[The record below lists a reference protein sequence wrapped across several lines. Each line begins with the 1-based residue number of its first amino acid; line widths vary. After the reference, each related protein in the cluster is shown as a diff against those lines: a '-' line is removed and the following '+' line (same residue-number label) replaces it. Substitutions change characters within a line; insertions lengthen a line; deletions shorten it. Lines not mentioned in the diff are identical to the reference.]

1 MPWLWTMDFEKL
13 IHTPNIPYFNP
24 RSNPIL
30 SLFRSLK
37 DNTSKASSP
46 KIYLKVKESL
56 GKTFYIPLSTP
67 YEQLL
72 CVAVAPACDW
82 SALKRSLSKVFGKKT
97 DETLGR
103 KFNIPLSSPYEQLC
117 VAVAPACDWST
128 LKRVAQLLEVEVA
141 GPVALLTPTRSRLC
155 EINRAHLANLW
166 HWCRLYKGWIVN
178 RCEEVV
184 LKTILKRCFWRS

>member
-56 GKTFYIPLSTP
+56 SKTFYIPLSTP

-82 SALKRSLSKVFGKKT
+82 STLKRSFSKVFGKNRWNPWQKIQHSSEQPIWAALCCGCAGLRLVDAEEGRAAALSRSGGPSCAAHSNT
-97 DETLGR
+97 FTSLRNKEITSCKSVTLV
-103 KFNIPLSSPYEQLC
+103 Q
-117 VAVAPACDWST
+117 
-128 LKRVAQLLEVEVA
+128 
-141 GPVALLTPTRSRLC
+141 AL
-155 EINRAHLANLW
+155 
-166 HWCRLYKGWIVN
+166 
-178 RCEEVV
+178 
-184 LKTILKRCFWRS
+184 

>member
-56 GKTFYIPLSTP
+56 SKTFYIPLSTP

-82 SALKRSLSKVFGKKT
+82 SILKRSFSKVFWKKKQMKPLAENST
-97 DETLGR
+97 FLWAAHMSSFVLRLRRLAIGR
-103 KFNIPLSSPYEQLC
+103 RWGGSRSCSKSK
-117 VAVAPACDWST
+117 W
-128 LKRVAQLLEVEVA
+128 RAQL
-141 GPVALLTPTRSRLC
+141 
-155 EINRAHLANLW
+155 
-166 HWCRLYKGWIVN
+166 
-178 RCEEVV
+178 RCSPQHVHV
-184 LKTILKRCFWRS
+184 SAK